1 MKNKIKNEKEKKKE
15 MFILKNINKLKKIIS
30 NSKILST
37 IVSKPRSYL
46 NNKENTFNLR
56 KSENNNPSSIKKFLH
71 KR

>member
-37 IVSKPRSYL
+37 IVSKPRSSL
-46 NNKENTFNLR
+46 NNKEILL
-56 KSENNNPSSIKKFLH
+56 I
-71 KR
+71 

>member
-37 IVSKPRSYL
+37 IVSKPRSSL

-56 KSENNNPSSIKKFLH
+56 KSENNNPSFT
-71 KR
+71 